1 MKRILIVCVVWM
13 TMFRAYAENR
23 VNSTVKE
30 VTVYLNGAKLMTTA
44 KVKVE
49 KGTSEVIFE
58 NLSPDFYAPSLQ
70 VKIKGDARLLSAKF
84 RSRYP
89 ETPKLDPRIKI
100 IQDSMVILGDI
111 LVGYTDEKDVIAG
124 EENMIKIDVQKI
136 GTAISGPSGTV
147 STLSMTEMKEM
158 LTFYRT
164 RILEIKNRW
173 RELGIK
179 ERKLNQELASMR
191 QRISNIASPEVKV
204 TGEIA
209 LQINSN
215 FSQEIELDCI
225 YLITSASWVPMY
237 DISSEGTDK
246 PVVLTYR
253 GGIRQNSGFDWKEV
267 TLKLSTS
274 NPFLNNS
281 RPVLNP
287 AYVNYRV
294 YYGGYGGPAKDNL
307 ATISSAP
314 SSAMNTYTLKNED
327 MDKEEERGRYKS
339 LSLSDSIS
347 LGLSNQLRDQDEV
360 QYVQEVLNNAN
371 AFSVLL
377 DVPLQ
382 HSISANGEEHI
393 VEVETHEIKALYQY
407 HAVPKLD
414 PSVFLLAK
422 ITDYGQYNLMP
433 GNANIF
439 YQNTLIGQSFIDP
452 KTVADTL
459 LLSFGRDENITIKR
473 VKAVDVTSAKIIGTN
488 RKETMAFDITVKN
501 NKKVAASI
509 EILDQIPIS
518 RNTDIVVETEELG
531 GAEYIKDYGKL
542 LWRVSV
548 PPNSSKKIRFSY
560 TIKYPKDKQIDIQ

>member
-1 MKRILIVCVVWM
+1 MKRILIVCVGLLRLFTVN
-13 TMFRAYAENR
+13 AENR

-44 KVKVE
+44 TVKVE

-70 VKIKGDARLLSAKF
+70 VKLTGDAKLLSAKF
-84 RSRYP
+84 RSHYP
-89 ETPKLDPRIKI
+89 ETPKLDPRVKI

-111 LVGYTDEKDVIAG
+111 LVSYADEKDVIAG
-124 EENMIKIDVQKI
+124 EENMIKMEVQKI
-136 GTAISGPSGTV
+136 GTVISGPSGTV
-147 STLSMTEMKEM
+147 SSLSMTEMKEM

-164 RILEIKNRW
+164 RILEIKNQW
-173 RELGIK
+173 RALGIK
-179 ERKLNQELASMR
+179 ERKMNQELTAMR
-191 QRISNIASPEVKV
+191 QRISNIASPDVKI
-204 TGEIA
+204 TGEVA

-215 FSQEIELDCI
+215 TTQEIEISCI

-237 DISSEGTDK
+237 DISSEGTEK
-246 PVVLTYR
+246 PVKLTYR
-253 GGIRQNSGFDWKEV
+253 GGIRQNSGFDWKNV

-281 RPVLNP
+281 RPILNP
-287 AYVNYRV
+287 AYINYRV
-294 YYGGYGGPAKDNL
+294 YYGGYGRERDNM
-307 ATISSAP
+307 ATISAAP
-314 SSAMNTYTLKNED
+314 TNTYNLRSED
-327 MDKEEERGRYKS
+327 EEKSKEYKS
-339 LSLSDSIS
+339 LADSIS
-347 LGLSNQLRDQDEV
+347 LGLYKNGPNKITKEES
-360 QYVQEVLNNAN
+360 VQELLNNTN

-393 VEVETHEIKALYQY
+393 VEVETHEIKAQYQY
-407 HAVPKLD
+407 HAVPKLES
-414 PSVFLLAK
+414 SVFLLAK

-473 VKAVDVTSAKIIGTN
+473 VKAIDVTSAKIIGMN

-501 NKKVAASI
+501 NKKVTANI

-518 RNTDIVVETEELG
+518 QNAEIVVEAEDLA
-531 GAEYIKDYGKL
+531 GAEYVKDYGKL
-542 LWRVSV
+542 LWRVNV
-548 PPNSSKKIRFSY
+548 PANSSKKIRFSY
-560 TIKYPKDKQIDIQ
+560 TIKYPKDKQVDIQ